1 MSRIAVIRD
10 KLLRKKKK
18 NILTEEQLQK
28 KNEMEEKRK
37 AHMVRIAE
45 EQKRQVIQKI
55 MNVVLVSCRKTEQKE
70 TS

>member
-1 MSRIAVIRD
+1 MSSIAVIRD

-55 MNVVLVSCRKTEQKE
+55 LNVVLVS
-70 TS
+70 

>member
-1 MSRIAVIRD
+1 MTTFPLDSMSSIAVIRD

-55 MNVVLVSCRKTEQKE
+55 LNVVLVS
-70 TS
+70 